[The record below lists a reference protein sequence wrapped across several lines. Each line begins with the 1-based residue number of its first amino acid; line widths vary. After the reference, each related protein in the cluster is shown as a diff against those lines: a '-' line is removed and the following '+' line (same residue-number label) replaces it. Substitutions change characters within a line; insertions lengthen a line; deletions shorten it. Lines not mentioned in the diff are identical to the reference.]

1 MSPLHSPRLGWG
13 TTKNLLTEI
22 SLRNKKS
29 LLLGTLLFS
38 VVAFSS
44 AEARAAKDS
53 SSPCA
58 SFINSD
64 FPKAVISN
72 GSVQAVVY
80 LPDTQKG
87 YYRSTRFDWSGV
99 VPCLTYK
106 GHTYFGIWFK
116 HYDPLIN
123 DAIAGPVEE
132 FRSSDGFSS
141 IHYNEAKPGELF
153 IKPGVGVLRRVND
166 SPYNFGFR
174 YPIVDLGKWKV
185 RVKKDQVTFTQTL
198 QSPLGFA
205 YVYEKTLKLDK
216 HQPVLT
222 LEHHLKNTGT
232 NPIDT
237 QVYDHDFFMLD
248 GVPTGPG
255 MAAHFAFEP
264 QAKEPWE
271 PRAKI
276 DGKDIVYLQELGAGP
291 GQAVAG
297 FLTGYSASP
306 SDYDFTVENRNTGV
320 GVEQTSDSPI
330 AQFNFW
336 SIHTTI
342 CPEAYIHVNV
352 QPGET
357 GNWNIHYRFFA
368 K

>member
-1 MSPLHSPRLGWG
+1 MG
-13 TTKNLLTEI
+13 TTKDLLTEI
-22 SLRNKKS
+22 ALQNKKS
-29 LLLGTLLFS
+29 LLLATLLVS
-38 VVAFSS
+38 VFAFQS
-44 AEARAAKDS
+44 AQAHAAKDS

-58 SFINSD
+58 SFINSH
-64 FPKAVISN
+64 FPKAVLSN

-80 LPDTQKG
+80 LPDTEKG

-141 IHYNEAKPGELF
+141 INYNEAKPGELF
-153 IKPGVGVLRRVND
+153 IKPGVGVLRKVDN

-185 RVKKDQVTFTQTL
+185 RVKKDQVTFSQTL
-198 QSPLGFA
+198 QSPLGYA
-205 YVYEKTLKLDK
+205 YIYEKTLKLDK
-216 HQPVLT
+216 HQPILT

-232 NPIDT
+232 KAIDT

-255 MAAHFAFEP
+255 MAVHFAFEP
-264 QAKEPWE
+264 QTKEPWE

-276 DGKDIVYLQELGAGP
+276 DGKDIVYLQELGTGS

-306 SDYDFTVENRNTGV
+306 SDYDFTLENRNTGV
-320 GVEQTSDSPI
+320 GVQQTSESPI

-352 QPGET
+352 QPGQT